1 MLMAAFGLGK
11 YSLGKR
17 VGGEASLASVFSF
30 FRMSGAAGDATWVLY
45 HPRDLLLL
53 FLLSISSPL
62 SVETVFKGR
71 EGFLCR
77 GSKRSPSQT
86 ARVRSLSL
94 QCVSDEKK
102 CRQYR
107 EGVPGPALRGTLG
120 PKVASLPPLSF
131 FVCKMAV
138 IIVQA
143 DVRMEGW
150 LPCCLRPRD

>member
-1 MLMAAFGLGK
+1 MAAFGLGK
-11 YSLGKR
+11 YSLRKR

-45 HPRDLLLL
+45 TLEICCYSSSI
-53 FLLSISSPL
+53 SISSPL

-86 ARVRSLSL
+86 ARIRSLSL

-120 PKVASLPPLSF
+120 PEVASPP
-131 FVCKMAV
+131 AE
-138 IIVQA
+138 